1 MLQQAR
7 ALRKN
12 QTPAE
17 IILWKA
23 LRNRQMDDIKF
34 RRQVPIGSYIVDYY
48 CAELRLVIEIDG
60 SSHMGHEKYDAER
73 THWLKSCGYHII
85 RFTNDDVRMNL
96 NQVIES
102 IRETITAWQI
112 PSPLAGE
119 G

>member
-1 MLQQAR
+1 
-7 ALRKN
+7 
-12 QTPAE
+12 
-17 IILWKA
+17 
-23 LRNRQMDDIKF
+23 MDDIKF
-34 RRQVPIGSYIVDYY
+34 RRQVPIGCFIVDFY

-60 SSHMGHEKYDAER
+60 GSPLDQEEYDTNR
-73 THWLKSCGYHII
+73 THWLESCGYHVI

-102 IRETITAWQI
+102 ILETITALQI